1 MPETNESLPSYNRNF
16 KTTSIKN
23 RKLLIL
29 ILQNSLPKSESNVK
43 HQKNKAISGSTCKTL
58 GVNLNIKCDTLH
70 KKHNSKTYNSTKQRV
85 FGFFCSISDPLGI
98 IAFCLIEPKLI
109 VQDSWRR
116 KIGWN
121 ARLLQD
127 LKERFAKQ
135 KSELEY
141 LRGINVPRYCES
153 NINET
158 KNELHIFAVP
168 PF

>member
-1 MPETNESLPSYNRNF
+1 MLNQS
-16 KTTSIKN
+16 
-23 RKLLIL
+23 
-29 ILQNSLPKSESNVK
+29 
-43 HQKNKAISGSTCKTL
+43 QKNKTISDSTCKTL
-58 GVNLNIKCDTLH
+58 GGNLNIKCDTLH

-135 KSELEY
+135 NQSQITSEKLRY
-141 LRGINVPRYCES
+141 LDTVRVILMKPKTSSIYLQSHLFKLMVQ
-153 NINET
+153 
-158 KNELHIFAVP
+158 P
-168 PF
+168 PT